1 MKFLVK
7 VFDNKSNTVV
17 KEKMV
22 NSKAELREF
31 YSTHVD
37 FNTQHYFAKKIKK

>member
-1 MKFLVK
+1 MKFLIK
-7 VFDNKSNTVV
+7 VFDNKSDKVV

-31 YSTHVD
+31 YLTQID
-37 FNTQHYFAKKIKK
+37 FNTQHYFAKRIKK

>member
-1 MKFLVK
+1 MKFVVK

-17 KEKMV
+17 KEKKV

-31 YSTHVD
+31 YSTQVD

>member
-1 MKFLVK
+1 MKFLIK
-7 VFDNKSNTVV
+7 VFDNKSNAVV

-31 YSTHVD
+31 YSTQVN
-37 FNTQHYFAKKIKK
+37 FNTQHYFARKIKN